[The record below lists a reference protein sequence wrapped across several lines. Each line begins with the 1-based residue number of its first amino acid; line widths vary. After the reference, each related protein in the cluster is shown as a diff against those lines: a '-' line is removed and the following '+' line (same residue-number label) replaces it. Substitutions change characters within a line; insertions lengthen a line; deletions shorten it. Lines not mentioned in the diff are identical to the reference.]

1 MRLLELLRLLRF
13 GVVGLLAAVLH
24 YWVVIGLVE
33 LLRIQPLQAN
43 FGGFAVAFWV
53 SYFGHR
59 YWTFANPDK
68 TGVTTSFLRFLAI
81 AVSGFSLN
89 ELLFYL
95 FLRYLELSYYVALGI
110 VVLIVAV
117 MTYVLSRW
125 WAFRLQPISHG

>member
-1 MRLLELLRLLRF
+1 MRLVELLRLLRF
-13 GVVGLLAAVLH
+13 GAVGLLAAAVH

-59 YWTFANPDK
+59 YWTFANPEGA
-68 TGVTTSFLRFLAI
+68 GVAASFMRFLAI
-81 AVSGFSLN
+81 AVSGFCLN

-95 FLRYLELSYYVALGI
+95 FLRYLELPYYVALGI

-125 WAFRLQPISHG
+125 WAFRVQPVSHG